1 MWGRSTVS
9 LTLGTPPCRLPSWSR
24 QAWCRKMWTLFVTCV
39 TSSGRCTPTPGT
51 WAARHIQRCGG
62 GVEGVWRRKCGRGK
76 PGAYNGAVGCGGGLN
91 ERGERL
97 YLPPTLP
104 LLPPSLPPPLPP
116 RPSTRHLPAP
126 PPPQAVAFRAR
137 VEEVVMRTLGA
148 AAGSETA
155 VSPALSASPQLLNGL
170 CAVLQVGGGGGG
182 RTRGGGLYSLPARP
196 FSPCPKLPQSV

>member
-1 MWGRSTVS
+1 M
-9 LTLGTPPCRLPSWSR
+9 
-24 QAWCRKMWTLFVTCV
+24 
-39 TSSGRCTPTPGT
+39 
-51 WAARHIQRCGG
+51 
-62 GVEGVWRRKCGRGK
+62 EGVWRRKCGRGK

-104 LLPPSLPPPLPP
+104 LLPPSLPPPSPHALPP
-116 RPSTRHLPAP
+116 AISPLP

-155 VSPALSASPQLLNGL
+155 VGPALSASPQLLNGL
-170 CAVLQVGGGGGG
+170 CAVLQVGGGEAGQGGG
-182 RTRGGGLYSLPARP
+182 GCTASQPGLFPLTLSCP
-196 FSPCPKLPQSV
+196 SPCRIFGPTLTHI